1 MRKVYLLALG
11 SFAIGTDTFVTA
23 GVLPAISADLHVP
36 VAATGQLVTVFAV
49 AFAVFAPVAAALL
62 AGAPRRT
69 LLLSALALF
78 AAANLLSAVAPAFWV
93 LLLSRVLAAAGAAA
107 YTPTAA
113 AGGAALV
120 EPERRGRALAVV
132 LGGVTAAT
140 VLGVPITAYVGMQL
154 DWRVTFLVVAGLA
167 VLALAALALVLPAV
181 PAPPPVGLRV
191 RIGVLGDRQVLLAIV
206 TTVLYYVGG
215 FALYTYLAPALSGGG
230 AVSASKIAG
239 FLLVF
244 GVAGLAGNA
253 LGGRLTDR
261 IGPVPVLAGGLVAF
275 AAALLLF
282 PLASRSVA
290 GTVAALAVWG
300 VSAWALTV
308 PQQHRLMAFAPSAPA
323 VAVGLN
329 SSATFLGIGLSGIVG
344 GVALTRMGAAELG
357 YLGGVLVLA
366 ALGVVALQTVTSRRS
381 AAAGAAEPA
390 VRV

>member
-1 MRKVYLLALG
+1 MRRVYLLAIG

-49 AFAVFAPVAAALL
+49 AFAVFAPLAAALL
-62 AGAPRRT
+62 AGVPRRT

-78 AAANLLSAVAPAFWV
+78 AAANILSAVAPVFWV
-93 LLLSRVLAAAGAAA
+93 LLLSRALAAAGAAA

-113 AGGAALV
+113 AGAAALV
-120 EPERRGRALAVV
+120 APERRGRALAVV

-154 DWRVTFLVVAGLA
+154 NWRVTFLVVAGLA
-167 VLALAALALVLPAV
+167 VLALVALALVLPAV
-181 PAPPPVGLRV
+181 PAPPAVGLRA
-191 RIGVLGDRQVLLAIV
+191 RIGVLADRQVLLAIV

-230 AVSASKIAG
+230 SAVTASAIAG

-253 LGGRLTDR
+253 LGGWLTDR
-261 IGPVPVLAGGLVAF
+261 IGAVPVLAGGLVAF

-290 GTVAALAVWG
+290 GAVTVLALWG

-308 PQQHRLMAFAPSAPA
+308 PQQHRLMAFATGAPA

-329 SSATFLGIGLSGIVG
+329 SSATFLGIGLSGVVG
-344 GVALTRMGAAELG
+344 GVALTRMAAADLG
-357 YLGGVLVLA
+357 YLGGTLVLA
-366 ALGVVALQTVTSRRS
+366 ALGVVVLQTVTSRRS
-381 AAAGAAEPA
+381 AAAPASEPA
-390 VRV
+390 RV